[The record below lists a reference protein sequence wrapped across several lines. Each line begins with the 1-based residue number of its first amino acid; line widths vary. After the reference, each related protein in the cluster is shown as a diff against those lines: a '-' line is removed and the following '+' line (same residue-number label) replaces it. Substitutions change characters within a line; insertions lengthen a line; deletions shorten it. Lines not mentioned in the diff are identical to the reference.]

1 MFCFQC
7 QEAAKNVACKIS
19 GVCGKTPA
27 LASSMDVYKEVL
39 KGLALVNTE
48 AKAKGV
54 NSKKADQLIINGL
67 FKLITNANFNQS
79 VFAIETA
86 KALKLR
92 EQLKAQI
99 NSAQTSLV
107 DQWVELTIDE
117 IKHAQYTIGTEAE
130 KDIDI
135 RSMKE
140 FVITGLMGMS
150 AYVSHANH
158 LGFENQQITDFIS
171 LALSQL
177 LDESNDLNDYIAL
190 VDEVGKYSLMAMELL
205 DTANTTAYGHTE
217 ISEVKLGTF
226 DKPGILITGHDLK
239 DLELLLEQ
247 SQNSGVDIYTHG
259 EMLPAHFYPKMK
271 KYPHL
276 KANYG
281 SAWQNQTTEFET
293 FNGPILFTTNCLI
306 PPKKDASYADK
317 VFTTSNVGYEGFIHI
332 EKDQNGHKDFTQ
344 IIELAKKCPPPTQ
357 LEDGKIIGGFG
368 HNQVANLADAVVE
381 QIKNGNIRK
390 FVVMAGCD
398 GRHKTRSYYTDFA
411 KALPNDTVILTAG
424 CAKYKYN
431 KLNLGDINGIPRVLD
446 AGQCNDSYSLIKTAL
461 LLQEA
466 FNLKSVNDLPLEF
479 NIAWY
484 EQKAVTVLLALLHL
498 NIQDIKVGP
507 SLPAFV
513 SENVA
518 QFLIDNYNISSIN
531 DVKTDM
537 QAMGLVA

>member
-7 QEAAKNVACKIS
+7 QEAAQNIACKIS
-19 GVCGKTPA
+19 GVCGKTPS
-27 LASSMDVYKEVL
+27 LASTMDIYKEAL

-48 AKAKGV
+48 AKAAGV
-54 NSKKADQLIINGL
+54 TTKAADELIINGL
-67 FKLITNANFNQS
+67 FKLITNANFNEM
-79 VFAIETA
+79 VFAVEIS
-86 KALKLR
+86 KAIKLR
-92 EQLKAQI
+92 EELKA
-99 NSAQTSLV
+99 
-107 DQWVELTIDE
+107 E
-117 IKHAQYTIGTEAE
+117 IKGASSNIVDNFVNLTVEEIKAAEYKIGTEAE
-130 KDIDI
+130 ADEDI

-158 LGFENQQITDFIS
+158 LGFEDQDITDFIS
-171 LALSQL
+171 LALSKL
-177 LDESNDLNDYIAL
+177 LDESQDLNDYIAL
-190 VDEVGKYSLMAMELL
+190 VDEVGKYSFMAMELL
-205 DTANTTAYGHTE
+205 DTANTTTYGHTE
-217 ISEVKLGTF
+217 ISNVNIGTY
-226 DKPGILITGHDLK
+226 DKPGILVTGHDLK

-247 SQNSGVDIYTHG
+247 SKDSGIDIYTHG

-271 KYPHL
+271 NYPHL

-306 PPKKDASYADK
+306 PPKKDSGYADK
-317 VFTTSNVGYEGFIHI
+317 VFTTSNVGYDGFIHI
-332 EKDQNGHKDFTQ
+332 ERQADGSKDFSQ
-344 IIELAKKCPPPTQ
+344 IIELAKTCLAPTQ
-357 LEDGKIIGGFG
+357 IEEGTIVGGFG
-368 HNQVANLADAVVE
+368 HNQVANLAGAVVE
-381 QIKNGNIRK
+381 QITSGNIRK

-398 GRHKTRSYYTDFA
+398 GRHKTRNYYTEFA
-411 KALPNDTVILTAG
+411 KSLPNDTVILTAG

-461 LLQEA
+461 LLQDA
-466 FNLKSVNDLPLEF
+466 FNLESVNDLPLEF

-498 NIQDIKVGP
+498 NVQSIKVGP
-507 SLPAFV
+507 TLPAFV

-518 QFLIDNYNISSIN
+518 NFLVSNYNISTIT
-531 DVKTDM
+531 DVETDM
-537 QAMGLVA
+537 KAMGLSA